1 MKNFKMIIAT
11 AHMMLSTCIV
21 YASTG
26 STIKGMVFDS
36 LTNEKI
42 PNVIISIEGSFT
54 VGATNNDGNFSIQSK
69 TENPVLIF
77 THIAYNTKRMVY
89 SGQSLKVLLSP
100 KSYISDEIHILALR
114 ANEKSGSAFTNISKE
129 ELSKN
134 NLGADLP
141 VLLNALP
148 SVVTTSDAGAGIGYT
163 GIRIRGSDATRINAT
178 INGVPVNDAES
189 NGVYWV
195 DLPDLASS
203 VDNIQVQRG
212 AGLSTNGAGAFGGS
226 INIQTDKLSSE
237 PYAEFSGSYGSF
249 NSIKNTLRL
258 GTGLMKNF
266 SVDARLSNITS
277 DGFID
282 RASSDLKSFFVNAGY
297 YDNKQSLRFVM
308 FSGKEKTYQA
318 WYGVNEFVADTNP
331 TYNIAGI
338 YTDEYGNVK
347 FYNNQTDNYQQ
358 DYYQLIYTR
367 SASSTLKLN
376 VALHYTKGKGYYEEY
391 KEDVALSSYNLP
403 DFVDNM
409 GNVVYVDLVRD
420 RWLDNDFYGA
430 SFSIIKEKNKSTF
443 TLGGAYNHYKGLH
456 YGTLAHVPTF
466 NFIPEDFKYYNDEAN
481 KDDAHAFFKMEYAFN
496 DKVSAYADLQVRQI
510 QYHFIGLDDF
520 SLNSEQEKSLTFFNP
535 KAGLIIKPVKD
546 FRCYLTAAMAN
557 KEPVRD
563 DYINSNSVN
572 KVLPEQML
580 DIELGAQLQKENV
593 SAELNFYNMQYK
605 DQLIV
610 TGKINDVGEYIRQN
624 VAKSFRRGA
633 EFSLAYKLLKDLLI
647 TGNFTYSLNEID
659 KFTEYIDD
667 YDNGG
672 QIAIEHSKTTIAFSP
687 DMIAFA
693 ELSYRPLKNLSFS
706 INNKYVSKQYLDNT
720 ENENRSLSSFSTQ
733 NLRIAYELKLK
744 KIKSIQLTAL
754 INNLSDKIY
763 FPGGYTFSYN
773 YLAAITTE
781 NYLYPQAGR
790 NFMVG
795 LSVKF

>member
-11 AHMMLSTCIV
+11 ALVMLSTCIV
-21 YASTG
+21 YAYTG
-26 STIKGMVFDS
+26 STVKGMVFDS

-54 VGATNNDGNFSIQSK
+54 VGATDNDGNFSIQSK

-77 THIAYNTKRMVY
+77 THIAYNTKRMAY
-89 SGQSLKVLLSP
+89 SGQSLNVLFSP
-100 KSYISDEIHILALR
+100 KSYISDEIHISALR

-226 INIQTDKLSSE
+226 INIQTDKLSTE
-237 PYAEFSGSYGSF
+237 PYAEYSGSYGSF
-249 NSIKNTLRL
+249 NSIKNTLRF

-266 SVDARLSNITS
+266 SVDARLSKITS

-367 SASSTLKLN
+367 SASSSLKLN

-409 GNVVYVDLVRD
+409 GNVVYVDVVRD
-420 RWLDNDFYGA
+420 RWLNNDFYGA

-456 YGTLAHVPTF
+456 FGTLAHVPTF

-496 DKVSAYADLQVRQI
+496 DKISAYTDLQARQI
-510 QYHFIGLDDF
+510 EYHFIGLDDF
-520 SLNSEQEKSLTFFNP
+520 LLNSEQEKSLTFFNP

-546 FRCYLTAAMAN
+546 FRCYLTAAMAS

-563 DYINSNSVN
+563 DYINSNAVN

-633 EFSLAYKLLKDLLI
+633 EFSLAYKLFKDLLI

-659 KFTEYIDD
+659 QFTEYIDD

-693 ELSYRPLKNLSFS
+693 ELSYRPLRNLSFS

-720 ENENRSLSSFSTQ
+720 ENDSRSLSSFSTQ
-733 NLRIAYELKLK
+733 NLRISYELKLK

-763 FPGGYTFSYN
+763 FPSGYTFSYN